1 MPGLTDAAEDLVL
14 DDIYNAGAGI
24 TLATDPFIALHTA
37 DPGDTGASN
46 EVAGGSYARQQAAFS
61 TSASGTVSNS
71 ANIDFT
77 NMPSTTVVAWSVWTL
92 VSAGTCLQTGWF
104 STVSGLAVVRSAD
117 LAGNDIQT
125 VAHGLASDDRVE
137 FEVIEGLTI
146 PAGLTAGTLYFV
158 LSGGLTTD
166 AFNVSATSGGA
177 EIDITAAGSAIWR
190 KVTPKVV
197 NSGDTFRIATGDLD
211 IFATE

>member
-37 DPGDTGASN
+37 DPTDNGSAA
-46 EVAGGSYARQQAAFS
+46 EVAGGAYARQQAAFGA
-61 TSASGTVSNS
+61 SASGTLSNS

-77 NMPSTTVVAWSVWTL
+77 NMPATTVVAWSTWTL
-92 VSAGTCLQTGWF
+92 VTAGTCLQTGWL

-125 VAHGLASDDRVE
+125 NAHGLVLDDRVV
-137 FEVIEGLTI
+137 FETIEGLTAPTGI
-146 PAGLTAGTLYFV
+146 TLGTLYWV
-158 LSGGLTTD
+158 VTGGLTTD
-166 AFNVSATSGGA
+166 AFNVSTTQGGG
-177 EIDITAAGSAIWR
+177 ELDITAVGSAIWR

-197 NSGDTFRIATGDLD
+197 NAGDTFRIAANDLD
-211 IFATE
+211 IYATE